1 MVARWYGTF
10 TDGDRIRRRVAL
22 AWVTA
27 PKGWLWP
34 AIRKIFGGLRK
45 PRQFGGRDVFRS
57 FILSYGVHVKTENEL
72 LAGERVILDSKQLGR
87 IGNG

>member
-45 PRQFGGRDVFRS
+45 PGNLEEGTSFVLSFFRMG
-57 FILSYGVHVKTENEL
+57 YM
-72 LAGERVILDSKQLGR
+72 
-87 IGNG
+87 